1 MATDT
6 EICAETICG
15 FMDYYGPRQL
25 ALILNVTVD
34 DLCRWS
40 SGTSRP
46 PTDVF
51 SRIIKLSKAVAA
63 QR

>member
-1 MATDT
+1 MATDS
-6 EICAETICG
+6 EICADTICG
-15 FMDYYGPRQL
+15 LMDYYGPRQL

-34 DLCRWS
+34 DLYRWS
-40 SGTSRP
+40 SGESRP

-51 SRIIKLSKAVAA
+51 FRVINLSKAVTA

>member
-1 MATDT
+1 MVVDT
-6 EICAETICG
+6 QIDAATICG
-15 FMDYYGPRQL
+15 LMDYYGPRQL
-25 ALILNVTVD
+25 AVILNVTVD

-40 SGTSRP
+40 SGQSHP

-51 SRIIKLSKAVAA
+51 SRVINLSKAVTA

>member
-1 MATDT
+1 MATERET
-6 EICAETICG
+6 CAETICG
-15 FMDYYGPRQL
+15 LMDYYGPRQL

-46 PTDVF
+46 PTNVF
-51 SRIIKLSKAVAA
+51 SRVINLSKAATA